1 MEQRPAER
9 VKLRRAD
16 DNERFVA
23 FAFSAAEMLLET
35 DCAGVACFAAGAFRT
50 YFGHVSD
57 AFCHTNIRDM
67 VAHIDHEKLAEA
79 LRQLGERGR
88 VSPFIVRLANAE
100 RTPIALSGIALPS
113 PGQPVRFCFSF
124 ARLPAAAPGLWRS
137 GPSKALSLAAAA
149 CLMDGGGEL
158 NLIEILADSKV
169 ALSASPA
176 LGAALEKLAPG
187 ARATE
192 IAPGRFGLLTQGGQ
206 AGAPKKIAEAL
217 AANLR
222 ADGIEAAVGNCR
234 LDLRAEGLSAQ
245 QAARTMRHALAVF
258 ARHGARGLSEAGF
271 EGGIGRYMKRAA
283 VRAGRMRAAIEQ
295 KRFSLVY
302 QPIVTLK
309 DRRHHHAEALIRPLP
324 VDGIELVGPQD
335 FITLVESLGLAE
347 ELDLAVCDMA
357 CSAANRAQR
366 MVAFNLSGQSLQSG
380 PFREIL
386 SEKLQQ
392 SPARKS
398 GLMMVELTETAE
410 IEDVD
415 EAVRTAQ
422 ALRGLGVSFCIDDF
436 GAGSTDLRQLRA
448 LSPDIVKLD
457 GSYVPGVAQ
466 EGRERAFLA
475 GMVEIARA
483 AGARTVAER
492 IETEA
497 EAAALRD
504 IGVELG
510 QGWLFGRP
518 GQLAAAPAPRAAAP
532 ASLAVSRR
540 A

>member
-1 MEQRPAER
+1 MSQ
-9 VKLRRAD
+9 LRRSE

-23 FAFSAAEMLLET
+23 FAFSAAEMLVET
-35 DCAGVACFAAGAFRT
+35 DGAGLTNFAAGAFRT
-50 YFGHVSD
+50 HFGRVSD
-57 AFCHTNIRDM
+57 SFCNRNIRDM
-67 VAHIDHEKLAEA
+67 VATIDHETLEEA
-79 LRQLGERGR
+79 LYQLADRGR
-88 VSPFIVRLANAE
+88 VSPFIVRLANPD
-100 RTPIALSGIALPS
+100 RTPVALSGIALPT
-113 PGQPVRFCFSF
+113 PGRPARFCLSF
-124 ARLPAAAPGLWRS
+124 ARLPAAAPGVLRA
-137 GPSKALSLAAAA
+137 GAGKALSQAAAA
-149 CLMDGGGEL
+149 SLMKGGGEL
-158 NLIEILADSKV
+158 NLIEILSDSKL
-169 ALSASPA
+169 ALSSSPA

-192 IAPGRFGLLTQGGQ
+192 IAPGRFGLLTQAGQ
-206 AGAPKKIAEAL
+206 TGATKKIADAL

-222 ADGIEAAVGNCR
+222 ADGIEAAVAGCR
-234 LDLRAEGLSAQ
+234 LDLRAEGLSSQ

-258 ARHGARGLSEAGF
+258 ARHGARGFSEAGF
-271 EGGIGRYMKRAA
+271 DGGIGRYMKRAA
-283 VRAGRMRAAIEQ
+283 LRAGVLRAAIEE

-302 QPIVTLK
+302 QPIVLLK
-309 DRRHHHAEALIRPLP
+309 DRSHHHAEALIRPLP
-324 VDGIELVGPQD
+324 VDGIDLAGPQD

-357 CSAANRAQR
+357 CFAANRAQR
-366 MVAFNLSGQSLQSG
+366 MVAFNLSGQSLQSAA
-380 PFREIL
+380 FRDIL
-386 SEKLQQ
+386 SDKLRQ

-415 EAVRTAQ
+415 EAVQTAQ
-422 ALRGLGVSFCIDDF
+422 ALRSLGVSFCIDDF
-436 GAGSTDLRQLRA
+436 GAGSTDVRQLRA

-457 GSYVPGVAQ
+457 GSYVPGVAH

-497 EAAALRD
+497 EAEALRD

-518 GQLAAAPAPRAAAP
+518 GQLASAANPRAAVP
-532 ASLAVSRR
+532 ASLAVSSR

>member
-1 MEQRPAER
+1 
-9 VKLRRAD
+9 
-16 DNERFVA
+16 
-23 FAFSAAEMLLET
+23 
-35 DCAGVACFAAGAFRT
+35 
-50 YFGHVSD
+50 
-57 AFCHTNIRDM
+57 
-67 VAHIDHEKLAEA
+67 
-79 LRQLGERGR
+79 
-88 VSPFIVRLANAE
+88 
-100 RTPIALSGIALPS
+100 
-113 PGQPVRFCFSF
+113 
-124 ARLPAAAPGLWRS
+124 
-137 GPSKALSLAAAA
+137 
-149 CLMDGGGEL
+149 
-158 NLIEILADSKV
+158 
-169 ALSASPA
+169 
-176 LGAALEKLAPG
+176 
-187 ARATE
+187 
-192 IAPGRFGLLTQGGQ
+192 
-206 AGAPKKIAEAL
+206 
-217 AANLR
+217 
-222 ADGIEAAVGNCR
+222 
-234 LDLRAEGLSAQ
+234 
-245 QAARTMRHALAVF
+245 
-258 ARHGARGLSEAGF
+258 
-271 EGGIGRYMKRAA
+271 MKRAA